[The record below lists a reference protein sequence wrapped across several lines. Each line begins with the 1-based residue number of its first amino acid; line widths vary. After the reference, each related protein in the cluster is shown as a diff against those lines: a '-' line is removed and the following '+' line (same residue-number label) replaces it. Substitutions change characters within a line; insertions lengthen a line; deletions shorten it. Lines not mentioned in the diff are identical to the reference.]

1 MRWAEIEERELE
13 YMKKE
18 EVKKAI
24 AKVIDKEW
32 KNEVNRRSTLKIY
45 KSFKSEMQQE
55 NLYSNNSS
63 SKLWFK
69 ARTNCLKVNDR
80 KSFLKMEMKCEL
92 CGDEKQ
98 VGNIWQIF

>member
-1 MRWAEIEERELE
+1 MRWAEIEERGLE
-13 YMKKE
+13 YMIKE

-55 NLYSNNSS
+55 NLYSNKST
-63 SKLWFK
+63 LWFK
-69 ARTNCLKVNDR
+69 ARTNYLKLNDR
-80 KSFLKMEMKCEL
+80 KRLLKMEMKCEL
-92 CGDEKQ
+92 CCDEKQ
-98 VGNIWQIF
+98 VGNIWQIL